1 MQLVARHI
9 DGMTDTYQ
17 VRIAM
22 EILRTAKQEKSVLEF
37 DRVPARRILLV
48 EDEEANIAVVC
59 NILEIM
65 LDQDDLLVARDGH
78 EGIKLA
84 YEHDPEIILMD
95 LSLPKL
101 DGWEV
106 ARSLKSNHRFKKVP
120 ILALTAHAMVG
131 DREKALEAGCDDY
144 YAKPIEVDEFIHFM
158 RPYLDAG

>member
-1 MQLVARHI
+1 
-9 DGMTDTYQ
+9 
-17 VRIAM
+17 M
-22 EILRTAKQEKSVLEF
+22 EILGTTKQEGSVLEF
-37 DRVPARRILLV
+37 DRVPARRILIV
-48 EDEEANIAVVC
+48 EDEEANIAVVR

-65 LDQDDLLVARDGH
+65 LNQDDVLVARDGH

-106 ARSLKSNHRFKKVP
+106 ARSLKSNPRFMKVP

-158 RPYLDAG
+158 RPYLTAR

>member
-1 MQLVARHI
+1 
-9 DGMTDTYQ
+9 
-17 VRIAM
+17 M
-22 EILRTAKQEKSVLEF
+22 EFAGTTKQQESALEF
-37 DRVPARRILLV
+37 DRMPTRRILLV

-65 LDQDDLLVARDGH
+65 LDQDDVLVARDGH

-106 ARSLKSNHRFKKVP
+106 ARSLKSNSRFKNVP

-144 YAKPIEVDEFIHFM
+144 YAKPFEVDEFIYFM
-158 RPYLDAG
+158 RPYLTAR

>member
-1 MQLVARHI
+1 
-9 DGMTDTYQ
+9 
-17 VRIAM
+17 M
-22 EILRTAKQEKSVLEF
+22 EILRTVKQQDSVLEF
-37 DRVPARRILLV
+37 DRVPARRILIV
-48 EDEEANIAVVC
+48 EDEEANIDVVR

-65 LDQDDLLVARDGH
+65 LDQDDLFVARDGH
-78 EGIKLA
+78 EGIKMA

-106 ARSLKSNHRFKKVP
+106 ARSLKSNPRFKKVP

-158 RPYLDAG
+158 RPYLTAG

>member
-1 MQLVARHI
+1 MEF
-9 DGMTDTYQ
+9 
-17 VRIAM
+17 IA
-22 EILRTAKQEKSVLEF
+22 TTKQEESVLEF
-37 DRVPARRILLV
+37 DRMPTRRILLV
-48 EDEEANIAVVC
+48 EDEEANIAVVR

-106 ARSLKSNHRFKKVP
+106 VRSLKSNPRFKMVP

-158 RPYLDAG
+158 RPYLTAR

>member
-1 MQLVARHI
+1 MEF
-9 DGMTDTYQ
+9 
-17 VRIAM
+17 IA
-22 EILRTAKQEKSVLEF
+22 TTKQEESVLEF
-37 DRVPARRILLV
+37 DPIPTRRILLV
-48 EDEEANIAVVC
+48 EDEEANIAVVR

-65 LDQDDLLVARDGH
+65 LDQDDVLVARDGH

-106 ARSLKSNHRFKKVP
+106 ARSLKSNQRFKKVP

-158 RPYLDAG
+158 RPYLARE

>member
-1 MQLVARHI
+1 MEF
-9 DGMTDTYQ
+9 
-17 VRIAM
+17 IA
-22 EILRTAKQEKSVLEF
+22 TTKQEESVLEF
-37 DRVPARRILLV
+37 DRMPTRRILLV
-48 EDEEANIAVVC
+48 EDEEANIAVVR

-65 LDQDDLLVARDGH
+65 LDQDDVLVARDGH

-106 ARSLKSNHRFKKVP
+106 ARSLKSNQRFKKVP

-158 RPYLDAG
+158 RPYLARE

>member
-1 MQLVARHI
+1 
-9 DGMTDTYQ
+9 
-17 VRIAM
+17 M
-22 EILRTAKQEKSVLEF
+22 EILRTTKQEESALEF
-37 DRVPARRILLV
+37 DRVPARRILIV
-48 EDEEANIAVVC
+48 EDEEANIAVVRS
-59 NILEIM
+59 ILEIM
-65 LDQDDLLVARDGH
+65 LDQDDVLVARDGH

-106 ARSLKSNHRFKKVP
+106 ARSLKSNPRFKKVP

-144 YAKPIEVDEFIHFM
+144 YAKPIDVDEFIGFM
-158 RPYLDAG
+158 RPYLTAG

>member
-1 MQLVARHI
+1 
-9 DGMTDTYQ
+9 
-17 VRIAM
+17 M
-22 EILRTAKQEKSVLEF
+22 ELLTKTKQEESVLEF
-37 DRVPARRILLV
+37 DRMPSRRILIV
-48 EDEEANIAVVC
+48 EDEEANIAVVR

-65 LDQDDLLVARDGH
+65 LDQDDVLVARDGH

-84 YEHDPEIILMD
+84 YEHNPEIILMD

-106 ARSLKSNHRFKKVP
+106 ARSLKSNPRFKKVP

-158 RPYLDAG
+158 RPYLTAR

>member
-1 MQLVARHI
+1 MHK
-9 DGMTDTYQ
+9 Q
-17 VRIAM
+17 VRIEM
-22 EILRTAKQEKSVLEF
+22 ELIATTKQEKSVLEF
-37 DRVPARRILLV
+37 DRMPARRILIV

-65 LDQDDLLVARDGH
+65 LDQDDVYVARDGH

-106 ARSLKSNHRFKKVP
+106 ARSLKSNPRFKKVP

-158 RPYLDAG
+158 RPYLSAG

>member
-1 MQLVARHI
+1 MAFV
-9 DGMTDTYQ
+9 G
-17 VRIAM
+17 
-22 EILRTAKQEKSVLEF
+22 RTKQEESVLEF
-37 DRVPARRILLV
+37 SRMPARRILIV
-48 EDEEANIAVVC
+48 EDEEANIAVVR

-65 LDQDDLLVARDGH
+65 LDQKEVIVARDGH
-78 EGIKLA
+78 EGIKQA

-106 ARSLKSNHRFKKVP
+106 VRSLKSNPRFKKVP

-158 RPYLDAG
+158 RPYLTAR